1 MLTKEE
7 YKKLSA
13 DWAKHSVVYQ
23 KYERYTT
30 RFPTLKKHLDVLAG
44 KDVLEVGANAGLA
57 AYEIVKTARSYVGV
71 ERATGYWQQSLETQK
86 QMENKSVQFLNM
98 SVKSFVKRHKAGVL
112 TMPVNACYLSYVLY
126 HFEDKEVEMFKD
138 YVLPMLDVIVVQSRF
153 AKRNIKGRTK
163 HNRYGFWH
171 PDNVEKYLKSAG
183 FKTTLEWGPDKKF
196 HFIIGTKEHLE
207 GIVNREGDIL
217 KVKPVINDKIRAQI
231 KKEMKDADTGEGGVH
246 TESESPSAEGQSTRE
261 REGRPVEREPQ
272 RSAGREAAPEGPSG
286 PVLEEERGNGGE
298 GVLQPSVGE
307 SAKAE
312 VREENIPKVVKAPRT
327 WNSTKARKDSVGK
340 NRSGVQGEKAQG

>member
-183 FKTTLEWGPDKKF
+183 FKTTLEWHKDKKF
-196 HFIIGTKEHLE
+196 HFIIG
-207 GIVNREGDIL
+207 V
-217 KVKPVINDKIRAQI
+217 
-231 KKEMKDADTGEGGVH
+231 KDADTGKGDIH
-246 TESESPSAEGQSTRE
+246 TQSESPSTGGRGTLQRE
-261 REGRPVEREPQ
+261 RRPVEREPQ

-312 VREENIPKVVKAPRT
+312 VREENIPKVGKAPRT
-327 WNSTKARKDSVGK
+327 RNSPKARKDSVGK